1 MIEEVPLDDIIDL
14 RCRVL
19 RPGLPRDS
27 ARFVQD
33 RRPGSFHLAYR
44 DDAGE
49 VVSCVTF
56 VPEDLD
62 GMPAWRFRGMATDE
76 ARRGEGLGSQVLKA
90 GLAGVAAR
98 GGGLVWC
105 NARVSALH
113 FYRRHGFTERGDV
126 FDIPDIGPHVIL
138 TRHVD

>member
-1 MIEEVPLDDIIDL
+1 MIEEVPLDDILDL
-14 RCRVL
+14 RWRVL
-19 RPGLPRDS
+19 RPGQPRDS
-27 ARFVQD
+27 AMFAED

-44 DDAGE
+44 DEAGD

-56 VPEDLD
+56 IPQDLD
-62 GMPAWRFRGMATDE
+62 GQPAWRFRGMATDE
-76 ARRGEGLGSQVLKA
+76 AQRGRGLGSEVLAA

-105 NARVSALH
+105 NARVSALE
-113 FYRRHGFTERGDV
+113 FYRRHGFAQRGEI
-126 FDIPDIGPHVIL
+126 FDIPNIGPHVVL